1 MNNLTK
7 SLYIGSSSN
16 LSRRFQTYFNVKT
29 INNRRG
35 RSIIYQAIIKY
46 GYKAF
51 NLYILEYCKKEELI
65 KREQHYMDTL
75 NPQYNI
81 LKVADSCLGR
91 EHTQET
97 KIKMSLAKL
106 GIKLTEETKT
116 KMSLASLGLKHTE
129 EAKAKMSKV
138 KLGNQSRPKGYK
150 HTEETI
156 AKLKLAQQNRTK
168 LPKPGISVKILDL
181 KTNKSITYS
190 SYREAARDLNMSP
203 GLIHRRIKLDIKTP
217 YKDRYIISLA

>member
-35 RSIIYQAIIKY
+35 MSIIYQAIIKY

-116 KMSLASLGLKHTE
+116 KMS
-129 EAKAKMSKV
+129 KV

-181 KTNKSITYS
+181 KTNKFITYS